1 MYSAFPLVKN
11 AVRAS
16 HVCFQIRKSAETS
29 GILPVTRAIAIF
41 GLYRRVRLAFDYT
54 DYKGRRRRAGGR
66 KHRFRGDPG
75 QMAGG
80 CLAQVVVIFHKWTEL
95 AKHVNKDVSSYKYH
109 RDLLADSL
117 RTERNP
123 TSNGGVTSRPGRG
136 AVGHRGTWSAGSPAN
151 LEQRTG
157 VECGSP
163 ASSAR
168 TWKAGGPR
176 PGQPG
181 AARTRGKPPDL
192 RRSGTEFPNKLLGG
206 PNSCHFFP
214 TPRAIYQPKF
224 VTLACPDREISKPEV
239 LLQYQQKPV
248 NFAMPHPEM
257 QTTAG
262 IHWLARSPVKEGLGV
277 GMVSDTLAISS
288 HGFS

>member
-1 MYSAFPLVKN
+1 
-11 AVRAS
+11 
-16 HVCFQIRKSAETS
+16 
-29 GILPVTRAIAIF
+29 
-41 GLYRRVRLAFDYT
+41 
-54 DYKGRRRRAGGR
+54 
-66 KHRFRGDPG
+66 
-75 QMAGG
+75 MAGG

-136 AVGHRGTWSAGSPAN
+136 AVGHRGTWSSGSPAN

-192 RRSGTEFPNKLLGG
+192 RRSGTE
-206 PNSCHFFP
+206 
-214 TPRAIYQPKF
+214 
-224 VTLACPDREISKPEV
+224 
-239 LLQYQQKPV
+239 V

-262 IHWLARSPVKEGLGV
+262 IHWLARSPVKEGLGCAF
-277 GMVSDTLAISS
+277 MFCTQEN
-288 HGFS
+288 